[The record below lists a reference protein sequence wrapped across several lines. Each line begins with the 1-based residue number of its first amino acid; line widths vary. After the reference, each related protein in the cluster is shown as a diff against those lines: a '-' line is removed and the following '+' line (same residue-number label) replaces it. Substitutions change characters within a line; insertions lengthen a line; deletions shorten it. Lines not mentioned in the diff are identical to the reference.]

1 MAHSRRSTAGR
12 ALSALAAASF
22 TLAVVLASLVTAPSV
37 RADGGL
43 TMTAHGLLQGHVRT
57 GSWFAIAVDVQN
69 AGPDVTGELRIAGG
83 SDSRTR
89 FGTAAELATGARKE
103 FLLYAQPPAFGGTM
117 TVQLASGDSVIAE
130 TKVQV
135 AVADQTTLVVGI
147 VAENPARLV
156 GEVSLL
162 PNPQGQGA
170 VLVPLTPADLPERV
184 QAWAPLD
191 RLIWQDTDTSTLT
204 TGQVAALRGWVA
216 GGGRLV
222 ITGGTAG
229 ADSLTGLPD
238 DLLPYRPTGVIDID
252 PTVLRPVL
260 GGVPDGASTLAAFAG
275 SLAHGRA
282 LASSGDRVVAADMP
296 FGSGTITLLGFD
308 PSTSWIAKSDTWDVP
323 LWRRLL
329 PPRATGITALADDS
343 QLVSGA
349 ANLPSLALPAT
360 SGLLVLLI
368 GYIVL
373 VGPVN
378 YLVLRA
384 LDRREWAWVTVPALI
399 VVFAAGSFGI
409 GALTRGSEVIVHEV
423 AIVRGAPG
431 TDQAGVQS
439 WLGIFSPSRATFQ
452 VRVPGDTLLSSPMS
466 GDTSSNLGTSALDV
480 LEGDPSRIRDLAVG
494 YGSMRTIRAEGSA
507 TGPSID
513 ADLHLQNGQLSGT
526 ITNHSDRTLLAPSL
540 VLGSSVQ
547 NLSDLAP
554 GASAK
559 INLSVT
565 GSAFQGMQLSDKVVG
580 TLDWSGGT
588 MNEATQR
595 KYIRHSIIDQLTLD
609 PMTGMGWS
617 LPSSSAVLLAWGNDA
632 IVPMTIADQQVRRI
646 ADTLY
651 EVPFRFGITG
661 KSVFAGD
668 LLPATVTSVGSTS
681 FSKDPFSLS
690 MGTGTMTMSY
700 RPVPFDGTLTPDS
713 VTVAMTNGGDLS
725 MPGGQPV
732 EARIVTR
739 CEPATAGCAA
749 PVDGLPDFDVLD
761 VRTGTWVQF
770 AHIAAGQ
777 PYSLADASRWVNTS
791 TGEVQVRFVNQSQN
805 QIGFQFPVAIVGTV
819 R

>member
-1 MAHSRRSTAGR
+1 VAHSRRSTAAR
-12 ALSALAAASF
+12 ALSAIAAATF
-22 TLAVVLASLVTAPSV
+22 TLAVALASLAAAPSV

-43 TMTAHGLLQGHVRT
+43 KMTAHGLLQGHVRT

-89 FGTAAELATGARKE
+89 FGTPAELATGARKE

-117 TVQLASGDSVIAE
+117 TVQLASGDSVVAE

-135 AVADQTTLVVGI
+135 VVADQTTLVVGI
-147 VAENPARLV
+147 VAENPAKLV
-156 GEVSLL
+156 GEVNLL
-162 PNPQGQGA
+162 PNPQGAGA
-170 VLVPLTPADLPERV
+170 VIVPLTPADLPERV
-184 QAWAPLD
+184 QAWAPVD
-191 RLIWQDTDTSTLT
+191 RLIWQDTDTSALT
-204 TGQVAALRGWVA
+204 PAQVSALRGWIA

-222 ITGGTAG
+222 IIGGTAG

-238 DLLPYRPTGVIDID
+238 DLLPYRPTSVIDID
-252 PTVLRPVL
+252 PTVLRPIL
-260 GGVPDGASTLAAFAG
+260 GGMPDGATTLAAFAG

-282 LASSGDRVVAADMP
+282 LATSGDRVVAADMP
-296 FGSGTITLLGFD
+296 YGSGMVTLLGFD
-308 PSTSWIAKSDTWDVP
+308 PSTSWIAKGDTWDVP

-329 PPRATGITALADDS
+329 PARTTGITSLADDS

-360 SGLLVLLI
+360 SGLLVLLL

-378 YLVLRA
+378 YIVLRM

-399 VVFAAGSFGI
+399 GVFAAGSFGI
-409 GALTRGSEVIVHEV
+409 GALTRGSQVIVHEV

-439 WLGIFSPSRATFQ
+439 WLAIFSPARATFQ

-466 GDTSSNLGTSALDV
+466 GDTSSGLGASALDV
-480 LEGDPSRIRDLAVG
+480 LEGDPSRVRDLAVG

-507 TGPSID
+507 TGPTLD
-513 ADLHLQNGQLSGT
+513 ADLHLQNGQLAGT
-526 ITNHSDRTLLAPSL
+526 ITNRSDRTLLAPSL

-547 NLSDLAP
+547 NLPDLAP
-554 GASAK
+554 GASTPVT
-559 INLSVT
+559 LSAT
-565 GSAFQGMQLSDKVVG
+565 GSVFMGMALSDKVVG
-580 TLDWSGGT
+580 TLNWSGGSLD
-588 MNEATQR
+588 EVAQR
-595 KYIRHSIIDQLTLD
+595 QFIRHSIIDQLTLD

-617 LPSSSAVLLAWGNDA
+617 LPASSAVLLAWGTDPV
-632 IVPMTIADQQVRRI
+632 VPMTIADQQVRRL

-651 EVPFRFGITG
+651 EIPFRFAITG

-668 LLPATVTSVGSTS
+668 LLPATVTSVSS
-681 FSKDPFSLS
+681 SWFSKDPSSLS
-690 MGTGTMTMSY
+690 MGTGTLSMSY

-725 MPGGQPV
+725 MPGGTPV
-732 EARIVTR
+732 EAKITTR
-739 CEPATAGCAA
+739 CDPAVAGCSV

-770 AHIAAGQ
+770 AHVAAGQ
-777 PYSLADASRWVNTS
+777 PYALADASRWVNPS

-805 QIGFQFPVAIVGTV
+805 QIGFQFPIAIAGTV